1 MKEHSMPKT
10 YAAATRWIVVTVTL
24 LALLVGA
31 LSLTSCGTW
40 HGLGKDVERT
50 GEKMQDK

>member
-1 MKEHSMPKT
+1 MKEHSMQKT
-10 YAAATRWIVVTVTL
+10 YAAARRWIVVTVTL
-24 LALLVGA
+24 LVMLVGA

-40 HGLGKDVERT
+40 HGLGKDVEKA